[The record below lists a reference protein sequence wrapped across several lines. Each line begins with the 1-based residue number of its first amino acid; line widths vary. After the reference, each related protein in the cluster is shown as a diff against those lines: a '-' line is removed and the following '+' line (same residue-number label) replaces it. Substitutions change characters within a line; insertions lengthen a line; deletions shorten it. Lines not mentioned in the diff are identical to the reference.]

1 MLASVMLWNEPNNL
15 SHWDF
20 TLDPDWSHFAQM
32 VRWAAGAIRAE
43 NRDLTTVL
51 GGIAPIDPDFVE
63 LLMCHHGLEEVVDAV
78 GIHCFPF
85 DWHTWQLHEWPGRVA
100 AVRAKTAR
108 PVWATEVGMS
118 SFGCEEVQLLGL
130 RKTKEILPALVDA
143 IQWYSLFD
151 LAQARDATTRHKQ
164 AEGSSYYRHFYFG
177 LLTEHGRPKLA
188 LREFPPEW
196 GLCQW
201 FQFEDRE
208 LVDATARWLRRLGV
222 TQVRTGLSW
231 AESHLPGAW
240 DFFDYVMRALAPLEV
255 TATLCFTPPTRGVRP
270 DHTSPPLDA
279 GEFAYFC
286 QQVVRRYG

>member
-1 MLASVMLWNEPNNL
+1 MLAAVKLWNEPNNL

-20 TLDPDWSHFAQM
+20 TLDPDWSIFARM
-32 VRWAAGAIRAE
+32 VRWAAEAVRGV
-43 NRDLTTVL
+43 NRDIPIVL
-51 GGIAPIDPDFVE
+51 GGLAPIDPDFVE
-63 LLMCHHGLEEVVDAV
+63 LLMHRHGLEAVVDAV

-85 DWHTWQLHEWPGRVA
+85 DWHTWQLEEWPACVA
-100 AVRAKTAR
+100 AVRARTAK
-108 PVWATEVGMS
+108 PIWATEVGMS

-164 AEGSSYYRHFYFG
+164 AEGSAYYRHFYFG

-201 FQFEDRE
+201 FAFEDRS
-208 LVDATARWLRRLGV
+208 LVDATVHWLKKLGV
-222 TQVRTGLSW
+222 QRVRTGLSW
-231 AESHLPGAW
+231 ADSHLPGAW
-240 DFFDYVMRALAPLEV
+240 SYFDYVMRALAPFDV
-255 TATLCFTPPTRGVRP
+255 TATLCFTPPARGVRP
-270 DHTSPPLDA
+270 DYTSPPIDA